1 MKNNQVYDYI
11 VGLSD
16 EKKLIFSRKIY
27 SKLLREDF
35 VFAKNINGLALGKDC
50 ELNDRFLFLYLCD
63 EMKKGIDEV
72 QYREYASYIFMM
84 RNVSFIL
91 QPSEKA
97 PHGLTL
103 RPDFKQ
109 WQMDE
114 QDGKYWFLKTWNL
127 IPEWFHDWMQ
137 DIFAKL
143 PEDVNIAF
151 NKENNIDVA

>member
-63 EMKKGIDEV
+63 EKCKFYIAAIRKSSTWID
-72 QYREYASYIFMM
+72 A
-84 RNVSFIL
+84 
-91 QPSEKA
+91 PS
-97 PHGLTL
+97 
-103 RPDFKQ
+103 RF
-109 WQMDE
+109 
-114 QDGKYWFLKTWNL
+114 
-127 IPEWFHDWMQ
+127 
-137 DIFAKL
+137 
-143 PEDVNIAF
+143 
-151 NKENNIDVA
+151 